1 MGLQENNSRA
11 VLVAEG
17 ITHRFDPKEPPIMD
31 EIELTVN
38 VNERIAITGPSGAGK
53 STLLHIMSGLKNP
66 TQGRVMV
73 DQYWLNRMTDEKLSQ
88 YRNQKIGFVYQSDS
102 LLRDFNALENISL
115 PLIIRGERAE
125 IARQHAVHVMSELNM
140 QTLAQRMPSQLS
152 GGERQRIAIARALIT
167 QPVILFADEPT
178 GNLDAANTERVM
190 DTLLAAQKIH
200 PMSCVIATHDQSI
213 LKYFDRVIFQMAC
226 RRKRG
231 NYHRYTYRS
240 RSWVIL
246 WKSY

>member
-73 DQYWLNRMTDEKLSQ
+73 DQYWLNRMSDEKLSQ

-102 LLRDFNALENISL
+102 LLRDFNTLENISL

-152 GGERQRIAIARALIT
+152 GGERQRIAIARALII

-200 PMSCVIATHDQSI
+200 PMACVIATHDQSI
-213 LKYFDRVIFQMAC
+213 LKYFDRVIDVCALN
-226 RRKRG
+226 G
-231 NYHRYTYRS
+231 VNN
-240 RSWVIL
+240 
-246 WKSY
+246 